1 MMQRRLLPFSLAI
14 LLLTSLAGCDRGPE
28 EGETTDQAGQTP
40 AAEGE
45 ASGTPAAPG
54 QTPGA
59 PQAQAKPVD
68 PAAIPEV
75 VARVNGQ
82 EIKKEELMERAQ
94 DMRTQLA
101 QMQGVQAPLNEAF
114 YRQVL
119 DGMISNALLMQEAK
133 AEGITVPEAQIDQQ
147 LNLLKSRFPSPE
159 AFQKEMANR
168 KVTEKEL
175 RDEMRRVGTV
185 QKLVQ
190 TKVLAGINVT
200 DQAAK
205 AFYDQNQ
212 DKMKQAEKRHLRHIL
227 IKTAPNA
234 TPADKQKAREKAE
247 GLLKRIQGGED
258 FAKLASENSDDPGS
272 KTRGGDLSWVT
283 PGQTVPPFEKAA
295 FALKQPDDVSP
306 VVETEYGYHIIQLLE
321 TQEPSVVPFEMAKGQ
336 IMQFLQQQE
345 TQQRLRAHVEGL
357 KSKAK
362 VETYL

>member
-1 MMQRRLLPFSLAI
+1 MTQRRLLPFSLAI
-14 LLLTSLAGCDRGPE
+14 LLLAGAAGCNRGPE
-28 EGETTDQAGQTP
+28 EGETTDQAGQST
-40 AAEGE
+40 AAESQ
-45 ASGTPAAPG
+45 ATSTPAAPG

-59 PQAQAKPVD
+59 PAQSEPVD
-68 PAAIPEV
+68 PAEIPDV

-82 EIKKEELMERAQ
+82 EIKKAELMERAE

-119 DGMISNALLMQEAK
+119 DSMIANTLLMQEAR

-147 LNLLKSRFPSPE
+147 INLLKSRFPSPE
-159 AFQKEMANR
+159 AFQKELTER

-190 TKVLAGINVT
+190 SKVLAGINVS
-200 DQAAK
+200 DQAART
-205 AFYDQNQ
+205 FYDQNQ
-212 DKMKQAEKRHLRHIL
+212 DKMKQPARRHLRHIL
-227 IKTAPNA
+227 VGVAPNA
-234 TPADKQKAREKAE
+234 TPADRQKAREKAE
-247 GLLKRIQGGED
+247 GILKRVQNGED

-272 KTRGGDLSWVT
+272 KTRGGDLSWVS

-336 IMQFLQQQE
+336 ILQFLQQQQ
-345 TQQRLRAHVEGL
+345 TQERLRAHVEGL